1 MKLEVFLARLRQAA
15 TTAAL
20 FGALEE
26 AAGCAGF
33 EYLAYAALKN
43 HARYGAPAHP
53 APAVML
59 TYPQDWIARYFEQGY
74 EKIDPV
80 LLYTIGIG
88 MPYLW
93 RWLPKLRALDRKQ
106 SRVLAEARDAGLKQG
121 MTVPLLGPAGARAL
135 LSYATGDEAADI
147 EPRLGRLG
155 LYAALF
161 HVAFVEMTG
170 VVRRNLPVEP
180 LRPMERACL
189 EWVAEGKTAWE
200 VAVILGISEA
210 TARAYLR
217 RARRKLKATTLA
229 MAVARA
235 MHLGLLD
242 V

>member
-1 MKLEVFLARLRQAA
+1 MNLEVFLARLRQAA
-15 TTAAL
+15 TTDAL
-20 FGALEE
+20 FGTLKE
-26 AAGCAGF
+26 AADRAGL
-33 EYLAYAALKN
+33 EYLAYAALKD

-59 TYPQDWIARYFEQGY
+59 TYPQDWIARYFEQGH

-80 LLYTIGIG
+80 LLHTIGIG
-88 MPYLW
+88 VPYLW
-93 RWLPKLRALDRKQ
+93 RWLPKLRALDGKQ
-106 SRVLAEARDAGLKQG
+106 SQVLAEARDAGLKQG
-121 MTVPLLGPAGARAL
+121 MTVPLIGPAGARAL

-147 EPRLGRLG
+147 ESRLGRLG

-170 VVRRNLPVEP
+170 VVRRNLPAEP